1 MVLSPVNSFSPAKL
15 WRLSAAVSAL
25 WAWSMTAAAADTWPQ
40 WRGPTRDGQVE
51 GTPWPSRLQAPDLNQ
66 RWRVELGPGYSGP
79 IVTPDRVFT
88 TETVD
93 KKLERVRALDRAT
106 GRELWRQE
114 WEGAM
119 SVPFFARSNGDWIRA
134 TPAWDGETLYVAG
147 MRDVLVALDGR
158 DGRIRW
164 QKDFVKEFGT
174 PLPAF
179 GFVSSPLVVGKA
191 LYVQAGGGVLRLDTA
206 DGRVVWRSL
215 ESNDGMMGSAFS
227 SPVHVTLAGRPQVV
241 VQTRTELVGLNP
253 EYGTVLWRQPVE
265 AFRGMNILT
274 PTVVGDRVM
283 TSTYGGRTLAWDVR
297 EERGD
302 YRIEPAWD
310 FKAQGYMSSPVVI
323 DGHAYVHLRSQ
334 RVLCLQIADGAE
346 RWTTSESFGKYWS
359 LVAQKDRVLALDEK
373 GELLLF
379 RANPTR
385 WELLDRRRVSEEE
398 SWAHLAVADD
408 DVFVRDLKGMSA
420 WSWKAAPASA
430 AAQ

>member
-1 MVLSPVNSFSPAKL
+1 MVPSTVNLLSPVRILRVSTAL
-15 WRLSAAVSAL
+15 SAL
-25 WAWSMTAAAADTWPQ
+25 WVLSTTAGVADTWPQ

-51 GTPWPSRLQAPDLNQ
+51 GTPWPARLQAPDLTQ

-79 IVTPDRVFT
+79 IVTADRVFT

-106 GRELWRQE
+106 GREVWRQE

-191 LYVQAGGGVLRLDTA
+191 LFVQAGGGVLRLDAA

-215 ESNDGMMGSAFS
+215 ESSDGMMGSAFS
-227 SPVHVTLAGRPQVV
+227 SPVHVTLAGRPQLV

-253 EYGTVLWRQPVE
+253 EYGTVLWRKEVE
-265 AFRGMNILT
+265 AFRGMNILP
-274 PTVVGDRVM
+274 PTVVGNRVM
-283 TSTYGGRTLAWDVR
+283 TSSYGGRTLAWDVR
-297 EERGD
+297 EDRGN
-302 YRIEPAWD
+302 YLLEPAWE

-323 DGHAYVHLRSQ
+323 DGHAYLHLRSQ
-334 RVLCLQIADGAE
+334 RVLCLQLADGAE
-346 RWTTSESFGKYWS
+346 RWTTSDSFGKYWS
-359 LVAQKDRVLALDEK
+359 MAVQKDRVLALDEK

-379 RANPTR
+379 RANPSR
-385 WELLDRRRVSEEE
+385 WELLDRRKVSEEE
-398 SWAHLAVADD
+398 SWAHLAVADS
-408 DVFVRDLKGMSA
+408 DVFVRDLTGMTVWGWKGTPSSTA
-420 WSWKAAPASA
+420 TR
-430 AAQ
+430 